1 MTDFEAVE
9 QLVLAERQSR
19 VMHRQKDLEDCYWDD
34 ATVTTS
40 WTAGSA
46 DAYLH
51 AGDATSRRAEAD
63 PDERIINRSV
73 APLVHMGPDGDRA
86 WAELPTESNHW
97 IKVNGVPAVWTSYM
111 QLVYRCEKRDGVWK
125 VADLSSL
132 FNNDK
137 LAPVVP
143 GADLRIDPKE
153 LEGLRPAYFWM
164 SYIRRH
170 AGGQVSDDMPGTD
183 RPEDVARMYDYDEK
197 WVKKEA

>member
-9 QLVLAERQSR
+9 QLVLSERQSR
-19 VMHRQKDLEDCYWDD
+19 VMRRQKDLEACYWDD

-40 WTAGSA
+40 WTSGSA

-51 AGDATSRRAEAD
+51 AGAATSRRAEASA
-63 PDERIINRSV
+63 DERIINRSV
-73 APLVHMGPDGDRA
+73 APIVHMGEDNGRA

-97 IKVNGVPAVWTSYM
+97 IHVNGEQAVWTSYM
-111 QLVYRCEKRDGVWK
+111 QLVYRCERRDGVWK
-125 VADLSSL
+125 ICDLTSI

-143 GADLRIDPKE
+143 GTDLHIDPAD
-153 LEGLRPAYFWM
+153 LEGLRPAYLWM
-164 SYIRRH
+164 SYIRRN

-183 RPEDVARMYDYDEK
+183 RPEEIAKIYDYDEK
-197 WVKKEA
+197 WVKGEE